1 MKELIK
7 KYYTIFAAFFITV
20 LIICFVSLLSMD
32 HKNITGPEIGIMS
45 ILILILIMFPIISKM
60 KLEYDL
66 LTGELKRFGA
76 GYFHNYISIPTIIG
90 GFIIQ
95 IASIGS
101 FFIYDDFGL
110 FKYLFLGVFW
120 IIFGFIKI
128 HRSFISISDKMI
140 KIKDQDFYP
149 KSVSLIDFDDARL
162 ILTSN
167 NTLHKFDL
175 SRFSKEEINKI
186 IYCIKDT
193 KFGDKLNVA

>member
-7 KYYTIFAAFFITV
+7 KYYTIFEAFFITV

-76 GYFHNYISIPTIIG
+76 GYFHNYISISDILG
-90 GFIIQ
+90 GFIIL
-95 IASIGS
+95 IAIIGS

-110 FKYLFLGVFW
+110 FKYLFLGVFL

-128 HRSFISISDKMI
+128 HRSYISISDKMI

-149 KSVSLIDFDDARL
+149 KSVSLIEFDDARL